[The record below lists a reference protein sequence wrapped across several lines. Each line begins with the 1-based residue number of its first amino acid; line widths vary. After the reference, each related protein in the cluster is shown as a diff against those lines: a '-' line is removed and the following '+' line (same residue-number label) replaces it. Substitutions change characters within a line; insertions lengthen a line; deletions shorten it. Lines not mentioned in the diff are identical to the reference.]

1 MLTLLKIVKEDNKI
15 TAESK
20 RTFNCWVDV
29 LRTAFYVS
37 SLVFVRPFVFEN
49 GNTVLFV
56 SFWTFAV
63 ATFLFVVRKVM
74 KWSYFLFDDKGKLIL
89 DPWKSKDPTKKEN
102 LSKFADFIQYVFK
115 KSLNGGPESIIKDIP
130 K

>member
-1 MLTLLKIVKEDNKI
+1 MLTLLKIVKEDNRI

-20 RTFNCWVDV
+20 RTFNCWVDI
-29 LRTAFYVS
+29 LRTAFYTL
-37 SLVFVRPFVFEN
+37 SLIFVQPFVFDN
-49 GNTVLFV
+49 GSTVLFF

-74 KWSYFLFDDKGKLIL
+74 KWAYFLFDSKGKLIM

-115 KSLNGGPESIIKDIP
+115 KSVNGGP
-130 K
+130 